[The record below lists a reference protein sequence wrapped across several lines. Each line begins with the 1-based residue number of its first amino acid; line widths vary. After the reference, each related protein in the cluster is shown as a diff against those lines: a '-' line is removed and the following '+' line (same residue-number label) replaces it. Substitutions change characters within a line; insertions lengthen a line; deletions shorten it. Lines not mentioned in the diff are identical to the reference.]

1 MPYPTLTLVVGF
13 SALLV
18 TLLLFAGAVLLFR
31 RWIRDKS
38 RDSSMILFI
47 VTTVFA
53 VILSRWLIMGFS
65 PLMLVLDLLSVL
77 VTLLLFAGAVLL
89 FRLWMR
95 DKSQA
100 SSIILFV
107 VTTVFAVTLS
117 RWLILN
123 IRLDIERIAAATE
136 LGVSLDYQRSLNYFP
151 ARYLQGRLVE
161 GVTTRA
167 QVHELLKVAK
177 ARYQCGSDEKYL
189 FISSSIDK
197 AVILD
202 VLYHGDVYSY
212 SSVVG
217 SGALIS
223 IEYCTLDS
231 DWR

>member
-1 MPYPTLTLVVGF
+1 
-13 SALLV
+13 
-18 TLLLFAGAVLLFR
+18 
-31 RWIRDKS
+31 
-38 RDSSMILFI
+38 MILFI

-53 VILSRWLIMGFS
+53 VILSRWLILGIS
-65 PLMLVLDLLSVL
+65 TLMLVLDLLSVL

-107 VTTVFAVTLS
+107 VTTVFAVVLS

-136 LGVSLDYQRSLNYFP
+136 LGVSFNYQQSLHRFP
-151 ARYLQGRLVE
+151 ALNLQERLVK

-167 QVHELLKVAK
+167 QVHELLKLAK
-177 ARYQCGSDEKYL
+177 ARYLCGSDSNSPDEKYL
-189 FISSSIDK
+189 FISSSINE

-202 VLYHGDVYSY
+202 VVYHGDVYGY
-212 SSVVG
+212 SLVEGDSVG
-217 SGALIS
+217 LLS
-223 IEYCTLDS
+223 IENCTLDS

>member
-1 MPYPTLTLVVGF
+1 
-13 SALLV
+13 
-18 TLLLFAGAVLLFR
+18 
-31 RWIRDKS
+31 
-38 RDSSMILFI
+38 MILFI

-53 VILSRWLIMGFS
+53 VTMSRWLIVVFS
-65 PLMLVLDLLSVL
+65 PLMLVLDFLSVL

-107 VTTVFAVTLS
+107 VTTVFAVVLS

-136 LGVSLDYQRSLNYFP
+136 LGVSFNYQLSLNYFP
-151 ARYLQGRLVE
+151 ADHLQERLVK

-167 QVHELLKVAK
+167 QVHELLKLAK
-177 ARYQCGSDEKYL
+177 ARYLCGSDEKYF
-189 FISSSIDK
+189 FISSSRYK

-202 VLYHGDVYSY
+202 VLYDGDVYSY
-212 SSVVG
+212 SLVEGDSVG
-217 SGALIS
+217 LLS
-223 IEYCTLDS
+223 IENCTLDS